1 MSDATATHE
10 GTVRFFLP
18 GPVWVRPEVLAAMS
32 KPMIG
37 HRGKA
42 YAELQE
48 RIEKRI
54 PIVFDG
60 TKSFVALA
68 TSSATGLMEAG
79 LQNANPT
86 RVLSVTVGAFSER
99 WHKIATDNGFEADRL
114 AFDWGEAA
122 DPDRIRGALRSK
134 TYDAVTVVHNETS
147 TGVISP
153 LEEIARA
160 VRENSDASLLVDCVT
175 SLAGTPVRSDAWGLD
190 LALAGSQ
197 KALALPPGIAI
208 GAVSER
214 LLERSRAAGVRSH
227 YFSFAHFAD
236 SAKKHNTPCTPSIP
250 HFYALDVQLG
260 FFERETMPTRFA
272 RHRAMQKIVEDWAA
286 VRGCEYFPKS
296 AATRSPTVSCL
307 RPPSGHS
314 PEKLKAALSSR
325 GWTIGGGYGK
335 LKAETFRISHM
346 GDVDPE
352 SLRKL
357 LSQIDEALPECR
369 A

>member
-1 MSDATATHE
+1 MSNEASYR
-10 GTVRFFLP
+10 GTVQFFLP
-18 GPVWVRPEVLAAMS
+18 GPVWVRPEVLAAMA

-42 YAELQE
+42 YADLQE

-54 PIVFDG
+54 PIVFDD
-60 TKSFVALA
+60 TKNFVALA

-79 LQNANPT
+79 LQNANPR

-114 AFDWGEAA
+114 AFEWGEAA
-122 DPDRIRGALRSK
+122 DPDRIRETLRSK

-147 TGVISP
+147 TGVLSP
-153 LEEIARA
+153 LEDLARA
-160 VRENSDASLLVDCVT
+160 VRENSDAFLLVDCVT
-175 SLAGTPVRSDAWGLD
+175 SLAGAPVRPDAWGID

-197 KALALPPGIAI
+197 KALALPPGFAV
-208 GAVSER
+208 GSVSER
-214 LLERSRAAGVRSH
+214 LLERSRSAGVRAH
-227 YFSFAHFAD
+227 YFSFAQFAEY
-236 SAKKHNTPCTPSIP
+236 AKKHNTPNTPSIP
-250 HFYALDVQLG
+250 HLYALDVQLG
-260 FFERETMPTRFA
+260 FFEKETMPARFE
-272 RHRAMQKIVEDWAA
+272 RHRAMQKIVEEWASA
-286 VRGCEYFPKS
+286 RGCSYFPKS
-296 AATRSPTVSCL
+296 AGTRSPTVSCL
-307 RPPSGHS
+307 RPPAGHS
-314 PEKLKAALSSR
+314 SEKLKAALSSR

-369 A
+369 V